1 MNGSLHIYICFQL
14 LLSDQRRNPP
24 DWEGWKMGNNR
35 GTSRNQTAGQTLTAC
50 HPESNLSLIRN
61 YKKKNPHLTGP
72 LWSKGR
78 WSSWKG
84 RLAFN
89 LSTLSALCPVS
100 FLFPHE
106 YKHMP
111 GRGAEVSD
119 LCRQTWRSSWALTG
133 KGVFRKCPTDLAVFV
148 LGKVKVPIVSMKRKK
163 TGNTYTEMSTS
174 RLTCGTRGNLVS
186 GALLFA
192 LKFPL
197 RMLCISVIV
206 KEKQF

>member
-1 MNGSLHIYICFQL
+1 MAVYIFIFAFNFCWVIREETHLTEKAEKWGITEARVEIRQQARHW
-14 LLSDQRRNPP
+14 QRVSQSPT
-24 DWEGWKMGNNR
+24 WAWSE
-35 GTSRNQTAGQTLTAC
+35 T
-50 HPESNLSLIRN
+50 I
-61 YKKKNPHLTGP
+61 KKKNPHLTGP
-72 LWSKGR
+72 LWSNSH

-119 LCRQTWRSSWALTG
+119 LCTQTWRSSWALTG